1 MKCAR
6 VLQNKAMIIIYANS
20 LGKFLEYRCSVY
32 SYNEILLEHLILEL
46 GWVFSD
52 QYFYILQEKFLI
64 FFVLSKTQMIHYP
77 EISVEVTN
85 VMKRLGKFIDTRL
98 SLPENSK
105 TFSLK
110 TSKTIVFLHK
120 FQHVLRR
127 LSLLSTCLSIVQP
140 LLDFR
145 AIKYLIN

>member
-1 MKCAR
+1 
-6 VLQNKAMIIIYANS
+6 
-20 LGKFLEYRCSVY
+20 
-32 SYNEILLEHLILEL
+32 
-46 GWVFSD
+46 
-52 QYFYILQEKFLI
+52 
-64 FFVLSKTQMIHYP
+64 MIHYP
-77 EISVEVTN
+77 EISIEVTN

-110 TSKTIVFLHK
+110 TSKAIVVLHK

-127 LSLLSTCLSIVQP
+127 PSLLSTYLSIVQP

>member
-46 GWVFSD
+46 GWVFPD

-64 FFVLSKTQMIHYP
+64 FFVLSKT
-77 EISVEVTN
+77 
-85 VMKRLGKFIDTRL
+85 
-98 SLPENSK
+98 
-105 TFSLK
+105 
-110 TSKTIVFLHK
+110 
-120 FQHVLRR
+120 
-127 LSLLSTCLSIVQP
+127 
-140 LLDFR
+140 
-145 AIKYLIN
+145 

>member
-1 MKCAR
+1 
-6 VLQNKAMIIIYANS
+6 
-20 LGKFLEYRCSVY
+20 
-32 SYNEILLEHLILEL
+32 
-46 GWVFSD
+46 
-52 QYFYILQEKFLI
+52 
-64 FFVLSKTQMIHYP
+64 MIHYP

-110 TSKTIVFLHK
+110 TSKTIAFLHK

-127 LSLLSTCLSIVQP
+127 PSLLSTYLSIVQP